1 MIAIARHG
9 DVVQLHLSHWRSR
22 VSGYSVSAWLVRGVL
37 IDTGFPAARAAIARL
52 LDELRPDAVVIT
64 HHHEDHA
71 GNAELV
77 AARALPVALPDETH
91 AILRA
96 GEPGIGLYRRVT
108 WGTIRPLGAP
118 LARLDDA
125 TLRARGL
132 ELVATPGHST
142 DHHSV
147 WDAERRVLYA
157 GDLWLGTKVRIARPN
172 EDPRRHAESL
182 RKAAALSPRVMFDA
196 HRGRVDDTVPAL
208 LAKADWIEETIAR
221 IDRLAAAGV
230 PEPRIAREVLG
241 REDPVAYASFGDLSK
256 RNFVKL
262 VLRASGRPDGG
273 NREPASTSAARPRSA
288 NP

>member
-1 MIAIARHG
+1 MIATERYG
-9 DVVQLHLSHWRSR
+9 DVVRLHMSHWRSR
-22 VSGYSVSAWLVRGVL
+22 VSGYSVSAYLVRGVL
-37 IDTGFPAARAAIARL
+37 IDTGFPAARTAVARM

-71 GNAELV
+71 GNAALV
-77 AARALPVALPDETH
+77 ASRALPVALPDETL

-108 WGTIRPLGAP
+108 WGVIRPLTTP
-118 LARLDDA
+118 LVRLDDA
-125 TLRARGL
+125 ALRAAGL

-182 RKAAALSPRVMFDA
+182 RQAAALSPLVMFDA
-196 HRGRVDDTVPAL
+196 HRGRVDDPVGAL
-208 LAKADWIEETIAR
+208 HAKADWIEETVAEIE
-221 IDRLAAAGV
+221 RLAAAGM
-230 PEPRIAREVLG
+230 PHARIAREVLG
-241 REDPVAYASFGDLSK
+241 PEDPVAIASRGDLSK
-256 RNFVKL
+256 RNFVRV
-262 VLRASGRPDGG
+262 VLGG
-273 NREPASTSAARPRSA
+273 
-288 NP
+288 